1 MRSEREMLD
10 VILDV
15 ARGDERIRAVI
26 MNGSRANPNSR
37 PDPFQDFDIIY
48 LVTDVAPFRRNLDW
62 ITRFGELMILQTPD
76 DMGDARSRDRA
87 GYQYLMQFTDGN
99 RIDLM
104 VYSIAEVA
112 ALRSDSLSIPILD
125 KDGALEGFPP
135 PSERGYLPVEPTAK
149 EFADCCNEFWW
160 VSVYVAKGLWREHL
174 TYARCML
181 DQALRDEL
189 MKMLT
194 WFIGLKTDFACNL
207 GAFGKYFEEYLEPE
221 LWQLLRKTYAEGDS
235 DSTWHALFAMCDLF
249 RRAAI
254 PLADHYGFRYPHEDD
269 RRVSAHL
276 VHVRQLPKD
285 AAAIY

>member
-10 VILDV
+10 LILAV
-15 ARGDERIRAVI
+15 AKGDERIRAVI
-26 MNGSRANPNSR
+26 MNGSRANPNAR
-37 PDPFQDFDIIY
+37 PDPFRDFDIIY

-62 ITRFGELMILQTPD
+62 IRPFGELMILQTPD
-76 DMGDARSRDRA
+76 DMGDARSRERA

-104 VYSIAEVA
+104 VYPIAQA
-112 ALRSDSLSIPILD
+112 TGLRDDTLSLPILD
-125 KDGALEGFPP
+125 KDGRLEGFPP
-135 PSERGYLPVEPTAK
+135 PSERGYLPVPPAAK

-160 VSVYVAKGLWREHL
+160 VSAYVAKGLWRDQL

-194 WFIGLKTDFACNL
+194 WYIGRKTGYTRNL
-207 GAFGKYFEEYLEPE
+207 GVFGKYFEKYLEPE
-221 LWQLLRKTYAEGDS
+221 LWQLLRKTYAKGDS
-235 DSTWHALFAMCDLF
+235 DATWDALFAMCHLF

-254 PLADHYGFRYPHEDD
+254 PLADHYGFSYPHEDD
-269 RRVSAHL
+269 RRVIAHL
-276 VHVRQLPKD
+276 DHVRHLPKEAD
-285 AAAIY
+285 RIY